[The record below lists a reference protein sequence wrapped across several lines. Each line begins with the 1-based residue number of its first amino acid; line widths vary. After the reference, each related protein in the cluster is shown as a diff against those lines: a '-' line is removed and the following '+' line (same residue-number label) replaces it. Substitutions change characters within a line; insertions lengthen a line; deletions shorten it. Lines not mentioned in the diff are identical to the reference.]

1 MERTSILLSQWLSH
15 KRSIHVICSYWPPIA
30 GYVIYGHDGGGM
42 KYKKERACQTCNI
55 KLPLLIYF

>member
-55 KLPLLIYF
+55 